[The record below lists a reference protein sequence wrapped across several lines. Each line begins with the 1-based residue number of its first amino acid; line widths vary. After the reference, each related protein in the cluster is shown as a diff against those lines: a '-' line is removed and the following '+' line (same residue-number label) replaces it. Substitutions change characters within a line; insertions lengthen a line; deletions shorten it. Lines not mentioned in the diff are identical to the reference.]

1 MTRTKAVTFPKTLTN
16 PFLTMPK
23 FRSNFER
30 VLALDLKRSGVPF
43 GYETKRIDYL
53 KSHYYTP
60 DFVIS
65 NGVLIEAKGRF
76 LSSDRGKHLLI
87 QKQHPELDIR
97 FVFMNARNKL
107 NKRSRTT
114 YADWCDRHGFI
125 WSETKIPNEW
135 LT

>member
-1 MTRTKAVTFPKTLTN
+1 
-16 PFLTMPK
+16 MPK

-43 GYETKRIDYL
+43 GYETKRIDYQ

-97 FVFMNARNKL
+97 FVFMNAKNKL

>member
-1 MTRTKAVTFPKTLTN
+1 
-16 PFLTMPK
+16 MPK

-30 VLALDLKRSGVPF
+30 TLALDLKRSGVTF
-43 GYETKRIDYL
+43 GYETQRIDYQ
-53 KSHYYTP
+53 KSHFYTP
-60 DFVIS
+60 DFVIG

-114 YADWCDRHGFI
+114 YADWCDRHGFL
-125 WSETKIPNEW
+125 WSEMKIPTEW